1 MARPAAHLTALV
13 VGLALAGPVPALAQ
27 TPPGYAEA
35 ESRFAFME
43 TERRVRLQSLLTAAG
58 YWTGMPNVTFGRRL
72 FEAIAQFQ
80 GENGFR
86 PTGWLDGAQL
96 ARLRALATPKLALW
110 GLRPIAHPFRP
121 VSIWAPMGLGLNPE
135 RTSRGLDLKDPTRR
149 LSLAFNALQ
158 NVAVADAYAYTI
170 EKFQR
175 EGATLHYKVL
185 RADFF
190 AISASQD
197 GVDIY
202 MRYHQDGPGAL
213 GFALRW
219 DTRATDLAAE
229 RIAVL
234 LSASLWSAMTPDAPF
249 IPLPETGAPDT
260 RAVALPPVQAPP
272 PATPPAQA
280 PAIVAAVPPAA
291 PPSPPA
297 AKPPA
302 ARDSSGTGFFV
313 GQGGE
318 VLTNAHV
325 VEDCGRVEVRG
336 PLGAVPARVVARD
349 AANDLAILRTG
360 LTPPKV
366 AALRMGIRLGEPVA
380 AFGYPL
386 AGVLSTSGN
395 FTLGNVTALT
405 GLGDNTSYLQVSAPV
420 QPGNSG
426 GPLLDGNGNLVG
438 VVTAKLNALKVM
450 VATNGDIPQNVN
462 FALKGAVAATFLESN
477 GVAFTAGSAA
487 AAMAP
492 ADLADHAKAM
502 SVYVTCR

>member
-1 MARPAAHLTALV
+1 MARYAAPLTALL
-13 VGLALAGPVPALAQ
+13 VGLALAGPPAAAQ
-27 TPPGYAEA
+27 APAGYAEA
-35 ESRFAFME
+35 ESRFAFLE
-43 TERRVRLQSLLTAAG
+43 TERRVRLQTLLTAAG

-72 FEAIAQFQ
+72 FDAVAQFQ

-86 PTGWLDGAQL
+86 PTGWLDGAQI
-96 ARLRALATPKLALW
+96 ARLRVLATPKLAQW
-110 GLRPIAHPFRP
+110 GLRTIAHPFRP
-121 VSIWAPMGLGLNPE
+121 VSIWAPMGLGLTAE
-135 RTSRGLDLKDPTRR
+135 RTARGLELKDPTRR
-149 LSLAFNALQ
+149 LSLAYNYLQ
-158 NVAVADAYAYTI
+158 NVAVADAFAYTV

-185 RADFF
+185 RPDFF

-197 GVDIY
+197 GIDIY

-213 GFALRW
+213 GFVLRW
-219 DTRATDLAAE
+219 DTRATDLSAE

-234 LSASLWSAMTPDAPF
+234 VSASLWSAMTPDAPF
-249 IPLPETGAPDT
+249 IPLPEIGAPDA
-260 RAVALPPVQAPP
+260 RAVALPPVQTAPPAVPSPPPAVAALP
-272 PATPPAQA
+272 PATPPA
-280 PAIVAAVPPAA
+280 
-291 PPSPPA
+291 
-297 AKPPA
+297 AKP
-302 ARDSSGTGFFV
+302 RDSSGTGFFV
-313 GQGGE
+313 GGSGE

-336 PLGAVPARVVARD
+336 PLGAVPAQVVARD

-426 GPLLDGNGNLVG
+426 GPLLDGNGNFVG

-487 AAMAP
+487 APMAP

-502 SVYVTCR
+502 SVSVTCR

>member
-1 MARPAAHLTALV
+1 MARHCAHLTVLA
-13 VGLALAGPVPALAQ
+13 VGLALAGPAPALAQ
-27 TPPGYAEA
+27 APAGYGEA

-43 TERRVRLQSLLTAAG
+43 TERRVRLQTLLTAAG

-96 ARLRALATPKLALW
+96 ARLRMLAAPNLSQW
-110 GLRPIAHPFRP
+110 GLRTIAHPFRP
-121 VSIWAPMGLGLNPE
+121 VSIWAPMGLGLTAE
-135 RTSRGLDLKDPTRR
+135 RTARGLDLKDPTRR
-149 LSLAFNALQ
+149 LTLAYNALP
-158 NVAVADAYAYTI
+158 NVAVADAFGYTV

-185 RADFF
+185 RSDFF
-190 AISASQD
+190 AISASQN
-197 GVDIY
+197 GTDIY

-213 GFALRW
+213 GFVLRW
-219 DTRATDLAAE
+219 DTRATDLSAE

-249 IPLPETGAPDT
+249 IPLPEATAPDART
-260 RAVALPPVQAPP
+260 VTLPPVLAPP
-272 PATPPAQA
+272 PAAQA
-280 PAIVAAVPPAA
+280 PSAVAAVPPAS
-291 PPSPPA
+291 PSA
-297 AKPPA
+297 AKP
-302 ARDSSGTGFFV
+302 RESSGTGFFV
-313 GQGGE
+313 GIGGE
-318 VLTNAHV
+318 VLTNSHV
-325 VEDCGRVEVRG
+325 VEECGQVEVRG
-336 PLGAVPARVVARD
+336 AVGTVPARLVARD
-349 AANDLAILRTG
+349 AANDLAILRTT

-366 AALRMGIRLGEPVA
+366 AGLRLGIRLGEPVA

-386 AGVLSTSGN
+386 AGMLSTSGN

-477 GVAFTAGSAA
+477 GVAFTAGTTAT
-487 AAMAP
+487 AMAP

-502 SVYVTCR
+502 SVFVTCR